1 MSIRHTE
8 NVKQVTDWRA
18 VDTGKYVTVEVD
30 YVTASGI
37 KKTLRLPHCVADAMR
52 VAIVS
57 EFESLDDDKRTR
69 SFWASLRRN
78 R

>member
-1 MSIRHTE
+1 MRHTE

-30 YVTASGI
+30 YTTASGI
-37 KKTLRLPHCVADAMR
+37 KKTLRLPHCVADTMR

-57 EFESLDDDKRTR
+57 EFEGMEDDKRKR
-69 SFWASLRRN
+69 SFWASLRR
-78 R
+78 RV